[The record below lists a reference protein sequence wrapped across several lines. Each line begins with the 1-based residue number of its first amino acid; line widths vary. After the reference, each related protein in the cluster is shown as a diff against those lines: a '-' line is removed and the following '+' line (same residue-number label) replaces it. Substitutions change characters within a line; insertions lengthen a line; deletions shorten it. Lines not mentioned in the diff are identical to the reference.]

1 LTTVLSMM
9 TVANEI
15 ARGRWTES
23 KTYFKNRDF
32 GSPWK
37 TMKNRKIKNMA
48 LHHHQ

>member
-9 TVANEI
+9 IVANEI
-15 ARGRWTES
+15 VRERWTES

-37 TMKNRKIKNMA
+37 TTKNHK
-48 LHHHQ
+48 L